1 MFTFASL
8 VGSLV
13 VQLVVWLM
21 VGSSSRPLILIGWWV
36 RFGLVGGFRWLLVC
50 LVGYFIC
57 ALICFGLVFFVVD

>member
-1 MFTFASL
+1 MLTFASL

-36 RFGLVGGFRWLLVC
+36 RFGLVGWFRWLLVW
-50 LVGYFIC
+50 LVGYFNG
-57 ALICFGLVFFVVD
+57 ALDLVWFAFFVVD

>member
-1 MFTFASL
+1 MLTFASL

-36 RFGLVGGFRWLLVC
+36 RFGLVGWFRWLLVC
-50 LVGYFIC
+50 LVGYFNG
-57 ALICFGLVFFVVD
+57 ALDLVWFGFFRG